1 MQRPWQLTGRTHLQL
16 AGATAAAA
24 AVSAGLA
31 AAAAARGAVEPG
43 VAAAAQPMRPAVR
56 KQLAECYGSGRCRAG
71 ELDDRVLQSLA
82 CLSERDGIA
91 ALAEFM
97 RADMAKI
104 RNKSAYL
111 SCVVQRIKEG
121 GVHPRA
127 PATGP
132 LIAGVTGT
140 QALAEMGGGLT
151 QAASLV
157 AGAAAANAAVA
168 LEKHQQAVAA
178 VQRLQHQQM
187 LAQAAALQQQ
197 HTTLWIMGG
206 LGRVTP
212 SFGAGVGGAG
222 VLQGVQGGGFPV
234 AAGMSGAFAAAGA
247 GQAAAAGN
255 ISALGAPVRATME
268 QLFLRG
274 VHPWEVD
281 QKWYGCSPSIHPT
294 NLPSIHPY
302 HKYQSADTHAHTPH
316 SMHAY
321 IHTYFHTYLHTSMY
335 VYSVDGLAS
344 MPEKSAVEALQ
355 DFSCRDLKTIRNKS
369 AYLMGC
375 ISKHKDAGG
384 GDVVAGSAVGG
395 LSLSSC
401 SEAVKVKLEAMFSS
415 GLIARETLDY
425 RAWEAF
431 CKLSETSSLGC
442 LDEFIASD
450 IRCVS
455 RFCLDCVRQL
465 VWENVQFRM

>member
-1 MQRPWQLTGRTHLQL
+1 M

-24 AVSAGLA
+24 AVSEGIA

-43 VAAAAQPMRPAVR
+43 VAAAAQPMQPAVR

-111 SCVVQRIKEG
+111 SCVVQRVKEG

-132 LIAGVTGT
+132 LVTGVTGA

-157 AGAAAANAAVA
+157 AGVAAVNAAVA

-187 LAQAAALQQQ
+187 LAQAAAQQQQ
-197 HTTLWIMGG
+197 HMTLWTRGG
-206 LGRVTP
+206 LGGVTP

-222 VLQGVQGGGFPV
+222 VLQGVQGVQGGGFPV
-234 AAGMSGAFAAAGA
+234 AAGMSGAFSAAGA
-247 GQAAAAGN
+247 GHAAAAGD

-281 QKWYGCSPSIHPT
+281 QKWYVRRPSIHPS
-294 NLPSIHPY
+294 NHP
-302 HKYQSADTHAHTPH
+302 P
-316 SMHAY
+316 
-321 IHTYFHTYLHTSMY
+321 
-335 VYSVDGLAS
+335 
-344 MPEKSAVEALQ
+344 MP
-355 DFSCRDLKTIRNKS
+355 
-369 AYLMGC
+369 
-375 ISKHKDAGG
+375 
-384 GDVVAGSAVGG
+384 
-395 LSLSSC
+395 
-401 SEAVKVKLEAMFSS
+401 
-415 GLIARETLDY
+415 
-425 RAWEAF
+425 
-431 CKLSETSSLGC
+431 
-442 LDEFIASD
+442 
-450 IRCVS
+450 
-455 RFCLDCVRQL
+455 
-465 VWENVQFRM
+465 